1 MEGHTIGA
9 IVREARKEAGLAQR
23 ELARRA
29 GIAYATLQS
38 IEAEARRT
46 TPGNLAQVLE
56 TLFDSFADRQDA
68 RALLEAYGG
77 SAQYADAVLSHI
89 SRHEQ
94 FRRDFERSLQ
104 GLAEYIREKKAD
116 REELKKDIDAL
127 AAEDV
132 PIAARILRAMIET
145 KPKA

>member
-1 MEGHTIGA
+1 MEEPSIGML
-9 IVREARKEAGLAQR
+9 VRAARKKSGMSQR

-29 GIAYATLQS
+29 GISFVTLQN

-56 TLFDSFADRQDA
+56 TLFDGFADRQDA

-104 GLAEYIREKKAD
+104 GLAEYIRGKKAD
-116 REELKKDIDAL
+116 REELKKDIDAM